1 LYCVVF
7 LIFVWKQCLLCTILY
22 ESVFERFNIV
32 KIINFYFFVKNF
44 RLWWF
49 ILSYVGRLN
58 WSFCVKNI
66 DLQIQRPVSTNLC
79 DIPLSQFQQP
89 VVKGDRLA
97 IEIPEAA
104 YEAGLEAC
112 KHNLH
117 GRILWPKGSTPLSVV
132 ALKAKLASIWKDL
145 SRWGVISIWKDRS
158 LPWKK

>member
-32 KIINFYFFVKNF
+32 KIINFYVFVKNF

-104 YEAGLEAC
+104 HEAGLEAC